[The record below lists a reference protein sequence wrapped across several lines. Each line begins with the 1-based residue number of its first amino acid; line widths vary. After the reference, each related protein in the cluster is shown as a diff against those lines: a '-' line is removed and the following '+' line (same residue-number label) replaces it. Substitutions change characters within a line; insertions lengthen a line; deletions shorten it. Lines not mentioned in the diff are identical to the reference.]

1 MIAGGAISGAVI
13 PASAQSAA
21 MPAAT
26 TEAVVSPEGVMPTV
40 WSYDDCVAWAAAHSV
55 DVRRSML
62 DVLLAQESEAS
73 AKDAWLPTVDFSTN
87 QNYSNYPFA
96 QSGQSSNAYGSSY
109 GVSAS
114 WTVWEG
120 NERKYRLANA
130 RLLRQQKEYAGADL
144 MVQNELAILQAYLNI
159 MYHQEAIEIARRSL
173 EVSTAQKERAKRLM
187 ETGRTSRVDYAQI
200 ESQEAQDNYNLV
212 QAETGYASAVMS
224 LKKILELDLTYDLR
238 IQSATFSDEG
248 VVTTLPAKED
258 VYLYASQWLP
268 SFKSNTLN
276 KDIYA
281 NNEKIAR
288 ASRLPRVSLQGSVGT
303 GYNSGSHGGWGYQMK
318 HGLNEGIGVGVSIPI
333 FDANSSK
340 RAVAEAKLNALN
352 YELDQESLLNNL
364 SQTIESLYIESRSAR
379 AKYVSGKTQL
389 EAAELTDQLVNRQFE
404 LGDVNPVEL
413 LTAHNNLLNARL
425 ELLQSKYM
433 AILSN
438 KTIEYY
444 ANQTVSLDGK

>member
-1 MIAGGAISGAVI
+1 
-13 PASAQSAA
+13 
-21 MPAAT
+21 
-26 TEAVVSPEGVMPTV
+26 
-40 WSYDDCVAWAAAHSV
+40 
-55 DVRRSML
+55 
-62 DVLLAQESEAS
+62 
-73 AKDAWLPTVDFSTN
+73 
-87 QNYSNYPFA
+87 
-96 QSGQSSNAYGSSY
+96 
-109 GVSAS
+109 
-114 WTVWEG
+114 
-120 NERKYRLANA
+120 
-130 RLLRQQKEYAGADL
+130 
-144 MVQNELAILQAYLNI
+144 
-159 MYHQEAIEIARRSL
+159 
-173 EVSTAQKERAKRLM
+173 
-187 ETGRTSRVDYAQI
+187 
-200 ESQEAQDNYNLV
+200 
-212 QAETGYASAVMS
+212 
-224 LKKILELDLTYDLR
+224 
-238 IQSATFSDEG
+238 
-248 VVTTLPAKED
+248 
-258 VYLYASQWLP
+258 
-268 SFKSNTLN
+268 
-276 KDIYA
+276 
-281 NNEKIAR
+281 
-288 ASRLPRVSLQGSVGT
+288 
-303 GYNSGSHGGWGYQMK
+303 MK